1 MSAGPRLSPAVL
13 AARETLA
20 AGREKLR
27 RQHEA
32 GSPGVQVCAHW
43 TDLLEG
49 VVVDLFRDAL
59 GEADSSRAVIEPGL
73 AVVAH
78 SGFGRREMAPY
89 SDIDVMLLHAPAV
102 KDRATPVVRRFSQ
115 HLYDTGMEIG
125 FAARTPGE
133 ACSLAMGDAT
143 ILTSLVES
151 RLIAGETDLFSA
163 FDGRFRRMTKR
174 RWRRLL

>member
-1 MSAGPRLSPAVL
+1 MSAVSAGPRLSPAVL

-32 GSPGVQVCAHW
+32 GSPGVQVCTLW

-49 VVVDLFRDAL
+49 LVGELFQDAL
-59 GEADSSRAVIEPGL
+59 AELGSSREALDAGL

-89 SDIDVMLLHAPAV
+89 SDVDVMLLHAPAV
-102 KDRATPVVRRFSQ
+102 RERAS
-115 HLYDTGMEIG
+115 
-125 FAARTPGE
+125 
-133 ACSLAMGDAT
+133 
-143 ILTSLVES
+143 
-151 RLIAGETDLFSA
+151 SA
-163 FDGRFRRMTKR
+163 
-174 RWRRLL
+174 

>member
-1 MSAGPRLSPAVL
+1 MSRLSPAVL

-27 RQHEA
+27 RQHDA

-49 VVVDLFRDAL
+49 VVVQLFREAL
-59 GEADSSRAVIEPGL
+59 AELSESNRAAAEPGL

-89 SDIDVMLLHAPAV
+89 SDIDVMLLH
-102 KDRATPVVRRFSQ
+102 TP
-115 HLYDTGMEIG
+115 
-125 FAARTPGE
+125 E
-133 ACSLAMGDAT
+133 AK
-143 ILTSLVES
+143 
-151 RLIAGETDLFSA
+151 
-163 FDGRFRRMTKR
+163 GRGS
-174 RWRRLL
+174 